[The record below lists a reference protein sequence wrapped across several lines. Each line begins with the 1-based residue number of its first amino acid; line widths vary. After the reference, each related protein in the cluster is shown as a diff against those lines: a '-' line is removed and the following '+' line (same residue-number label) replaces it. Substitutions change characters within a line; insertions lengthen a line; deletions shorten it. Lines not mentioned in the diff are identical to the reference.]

1 MLPHYFEHF
10 KNPVLRWV
18 AIVCWVGARSS
29 EISVFFCHLAKLICS
44 NDNVTIVIPC
54 CCRKKKERFCSCLL
68 QISAGIIQSVPKKLC
83 CVYTSANETE
93 PVSRASPWQVP
104 STCSS
109 QQVRLT
115 APWHFLGLC
124 PNVSQG
130 DFLCRRTKRFFTI
143 RTKIT
148 SANEYENIFF
158 QPGEV
163 AIASDTSALTTKLMH
178 CEEALG
184 DHNSFSSMSPKHLCT
199 LAYFF
204 VICHASE
211 HIPQCANSL
220 LLPGLLLC
228 RDARLKHQMAP
239 IFLTWWVTTQSWQLV
254 LAQALPLCLALHA
267 FKVLNDRMPN
277 KSLWNDFVLAQILR
291 GACLLVIA
299 GWDDE
304 NCTWV

>member
-10 KNPVLRWV
+10 KNPVLIWV

-148 SANEYENIFF
+148 SANEYENNFF

-178 CEEALG
+178 CEEALFWG
-184 DHNSFSSMSPKHLCT
+184 PQFFLINVTQTSLHPCLFLCHLPCFWTHPSMCKFIAASRPVIMSGCQAETSDGSNFSNLMGYNTVLTARVGSGSAPLSCSPR
-199 LAYFF
+199 F
-204 VICHASE
+204 
-211 HIPQCANSL
+211 
-220 LLPGLLLC
+220 
-228 RDARLKHQMAP
+228 
-239 IFLTWWVTTQSWQLV
+239 QS
-254 LAQALPLCLALHA
+254 P
-267 FKVLNDRMPN
+267 
-277 KSLWNDFVLAQILR
+277 
-291 GACLLVIA
+291 
-299 GWDDE
+299 
-304 NCTWV
+304 